1 MAQRVHLSRR
11 RQASKPLL
19 ERQRRARINRS
30 LEELKGLVLSSL
42 YRDQNDPSFQKMEK
56 AEILELTVNFLKMI
70 RQQQMP
76 GHCCNSN
83 HSDSMTNYR
92 AGFNDCA
99 SKVCSF
105 IENQPQLDTKVREQI
120 LVRLAASCNL
130 VKSDGVHYSN
140 CVPEVYASQNLTE
153 YSSYCC
159 VSSPPPSPPSSAF
172 TPYQANSDKAVQP
185 IESGSQMV
193 SRGSHRSNYTNKAS
207 GECKLPLWRPWISS
221 SENQVDM

>member
-1 MAQRVHLSRR
+1 MRKFQKTTLTISTDY
-11 RQASKPLL
+11 SISTPNLC
-19 ERQRRARINRS
+19 
-30 LEELKGLVLSSL
+30 LSS
-42 YRDQNDPSFQKMEK
+42 
-56 AEILELTVNFLKMI
+56 
-70 RQQQMP
+70 

-140 CVPEVYASQNLTE
+140 CVPEVYASQNLAE

-185 IESGSQMV
+185 IETGSQMV
-193 SRGSHRSNYTNKAS
+193 SRGSHSPTYTNKAS